1 MATPTDQELQLLKS
15 GDLDV
20 DREAE
25 LFLLIAGDPSLR
37 ARYSAVAALTPAER
51 RSFYDELTGRRATS
65 VAPPQAL
72 GVVRRNWA
80 EIVAGLRETLRTF
93 APSPTRTLELG
104 WRDLDVLGD
113 EDREVPLLSS
123 VIDFEGE
130 PLALTVSALLTKS
143 ATRSRHVDI
152 LVTTAKLEDLQ
163 VVPGLS
169 VRLTCPLLTE
179 GTAITDADGVA
190 RFRIIAGGRRL
201 FEQPADASA
210 EFEVTLSRPT

>member
-37 ARYSAVAALTPAER
+37 ARYSAAAALTPAER

-80 EIVAGLRETLRTF
+80 EIVAGLRETLWTF

-143 ATRSRHVDI
+143 AKRSRHVDI

-169 VRLTCPLLTE
+169 VRLACPLLTE

-201 FEQPADASA
+201 FEQAADASA